1 MSGSMALTGS
11 ASVSGS
17 INVVGGNISIDS
29 VNVLDTAL
37 AYAIALG

>member
-1 MSGSMALTGS
+1 MQMTGS
-11 ASVSGS
+11 FYAL
-17 INVVGGNISIDS
+17 GGGYYVDN